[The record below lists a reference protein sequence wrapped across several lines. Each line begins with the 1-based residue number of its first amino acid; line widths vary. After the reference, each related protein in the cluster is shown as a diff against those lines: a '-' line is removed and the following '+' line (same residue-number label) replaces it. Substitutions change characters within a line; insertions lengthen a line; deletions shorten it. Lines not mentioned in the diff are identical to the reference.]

1 MPSLASLETIKAT
14 IPTLSAEDRQEIM
27 QDLGVSMFGDELRV
41 ALYEGKFDE
50 IETEALAEFERGES
64 LDRFC

>member
-27 QDLGVSMFGDELRV
+27 QDLGVSTFGDELRIS
-41 ALYEGKFDE
+41 LYEGKFDE
-50 IETEALAEFERGES
+50 MEAAALAEFERGES